1 MPGTKHRARGKSA
14 SPASS
19 RRTASG
25 GVAADSARQALE
37 FEVEELR
44 SELEAL
50 RAEGALKDQY
60 LSVATHELS
69 APLAAMKAYIEA
81 LLEHHGDPGFTQT
94 SDFLHVLGKETD
106 RLIRLVDR
114 TLEISRLTSR
124 GLRIDT
130 EPVEVQD
137 LVAEVLPSLRP
148 MLVERAMRLEVQ
160 MPADLPKVLA
170 DPDLLKQVLLN
181 LVHNAV
187 KFSLPGRRVRLRAQT
202 LPDTVEV
209 EVEDQGYGIPQ
220 EEMTHLFQPYFRS
233 ADERV
238 ERQRGTGLGLS
249 IVKTIVEQHGGTI
262 GVESRPEVGTT
273 FRFTLPRV

>member
-1 MPGTKHRARGKSA
+1 MPGTKHTARGKNA
-14 SPASS
+14 SPAASP
-19 RRTASG
+19 RRKPTG
-25 GVAADSARQALE
+25 ITADSARQALE
-37 FEVEELR
+37 LEVEELR
-44 SELEAL
+44 TELAAL
-50 RAEGALKDQY
+50 HAEGELKDQY

-130 EPVEVQD
+130 EPVQLQD
-137 LVAEVLPSLRP
+137 IVAEVLPSLRP
-148 MLVERAMRLEVQ
+148 MLVERAMRLEVHV
-160 MPADLPKVLA
+160 PSDLPDVLA

-187 KFSLPGRRVRLRAQT
+187 KFSLPGRRVTLRAHAR
-202 LPDTVEV
+202 PDTVEV

-262 GVESRPEVGTT
+262 GVESHPEAGTT